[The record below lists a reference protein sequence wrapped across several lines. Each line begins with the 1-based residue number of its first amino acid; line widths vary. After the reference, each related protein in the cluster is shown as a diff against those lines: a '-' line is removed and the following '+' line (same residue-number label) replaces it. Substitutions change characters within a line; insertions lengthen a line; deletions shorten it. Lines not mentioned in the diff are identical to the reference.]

1 MGVVNVSREEHSG
14 VHLAP
19 IGTHLL
25 AVFTTSVEVGDLVG
39 SENVMH
45 ILGELSFQRGHDGE
59 LLTDENLGEQFMCSG
74 EDHGLL
80 LEVLDM
86 GTLGE
91 ELGHIAHLVA
101 GLTRKHLAGAGEDG
115 GAHEHRHIGQV
126 GDEFLHQRE
135 VLGAVVLGRH
145 VDLQERDIDITQVIV
160 VALVRVTDEQFAL
173 RVVML
178 QPVFQGSAHEAT
190 SNNSN
195 LNHLFMNILN
205 CFYLL
210 FISAYVPFRTKS

>member
-91 ELGHIAHLVA
+91 ELGHIAHLMA
-101 GLTRKHLAGAGEDG
+101 GLLGESIAGAREDG
-115 GAHEHRHIGQV
+115 GADKHRHIG
-126 GDEFLHQRE
+126 EFLDELRHEAE
-135 VLGAVVLGRH
+135 VLSAVVLGG
-145 VDLQERDIDITQVIV
+145 D
-160 VALVRVTDEQFAL
+160 
-173 RVVML
+173 M
-178 QPVFQGSAHEAT
+178 
-190 SNNSN
+190 N
-195 LNHLFMNILN
+195 L
-205 CFYLL
+205 
-210 FISAYVPFRTKS
+210 